1 MSSSAISTSTAT
13 PTDPLGRF
21 TTRSTA
27 YEAGRPS
34 YPPEAIAA
42 LLADL
47 APAAQLTV
55 ADVGAGTGISTRV
68 LAATGAR
75 VLAVEPNAAMR
86 AKGEARQAEAAAAG
100 STERIEWI
108 DATGEDCAA
117 LADASVDLS
126 VAFQAW
132 HWVNHDTALREQQR
146 IVRRGG
152 RIAVVYNERDEN
164 DATGDAFTRAVGD
177 IFRKFALDGTEALRE
192 TTRLRFAAIP
202 GAVSLQFGNRQRL
215 DAAGLRA
222 RFDSSSFLPRADTEA
237 GARMHAEVAAL
248 FERFARTGGSEE
260 DGSGSGGDE
269 ADATP
274 RVCLRYATHVVYVA
288 RE

>member
-1 MSSSAISTSTAT
+1 MSSSSTGTSTAT

-21 TTRSTA
+21 TTRSAA

-34 YPPEAIAA
+34 YPPESIAA
-42 LLADL
+42 LLAGL
-47 APAAQLTV
+47 APAAQLTI

-75 VLAVEPNAAMR
+75 VLAIEPNAAMR
-86 AKGEARQAEAAAAG
+86 ETGVARQQQVAAAG
-100 STERIEWI
+100 SSERIEWI

-117 LADASVDLS
+117 LPDASVDLS

-146 IVRRGG
+146 IVRGGG
-152 RIAVVYNERDEN
+152 RIAVVYNERDETE
-164 DATGDAFTRAVGD
+164 ATGDAFTRAVGD
-177 IFRKFALDGTEALRE
+177 IFRAFAIDGTEALRE

-202 GAVSLQFGNRQRL
+202 GAVSLQFGNRQWL

-222 RFDSSSFLPRADTEA
+222 RFDSASFLPRADTEA

-248 FERFARTGGSEE
+248 FERFARA
-260 DGSGSGGDE
+260 GGDE
-269 ADATP
+269 AEAAAADSTP
-274 RVCLRYATHVVYVA
+274 RVCVRYATHVVYVG

>member
-1 MSSSAISTSTAT
+1 MSSSSTISASTAT

-21 TTRSTA
+21 TSPSAA

-34 YPPEAIAA
+34 YPPEAITA
-42 LLADL
+42 LLAGL

-75 VLAVEPNAAMR
+75 VLAIEPNAAMR
-86 AKGEARQAEAAAAG
+86 EKGVARQQQAAAAG
-100 STERIEWI
+100 SSERIEWI

-146 IVRRGG
+146 IVRAGG
-152 RIAVVYNERDEN
+152 RIAVVYNERDETE
-164 DATGDAFTRAVGD
+164 ATGDAFTRAVGD
-177 IFRKFALDGTEALRE
+177 VFRAYAIDGTEALRE

-202 GAVSLQFGNRQRL
+202 GAVSLQFGNRQWL

-222 RFDSSSFLPRADTEA
+222 RFDSASFLPRADTEA

-248 FERFARTGGSEE
+248 FERFARA
-260 DGSGSGGDE
+260 GGDDAAAAAD

-274 RVCLRYATHVVYVA
+274 RVCVRYATHVVYVG